1 MSTLRLSLPLTCGR
15 DAPVAGRLLRLLLI
29 VATVFCTSLANADD
43 FAKAK
48 QLRDAREYR
57 AAARLLLPLAKKGDP
72 RAQHL
77 LGFSYYRGDGYGYD
91 YKKAQFW
98 LERAVAQDYTPAF
111 GPLGQLLLR
120 KNDGRSERG
129 FRLIRTGV
137 ARGDAYAQS
146 ALGWIHL
153 YGQFGVPRNLQES
166 RRLFLMAAEQKYKYA
181 FFHFA
186 IWNAHDQGKQPDYVE
201 VLKWVIVDRQIGTG
215 GVRIFFRK
223 KAMKHLTKAQVAEAK
238 RRAAAWL
245 KAHGETP

>member
-1 MSTLRLSLPLTCGR
+1 VLHPLIVVV
-15 DAPVAGRLLRLLLI
+15 ALVFAVPVA
-29 VATVFCTSLANADD
+29 ADD

-48 QLRDAREYR
+48 QLRDAHEYR

-77 LGFSYYRGDGYGYD
+77 LGLSYYRGDGYGYD
-91 YKKAQFW
+91 FKKAQFW

-120 KNDGRSERG
+120 KYDGRSERG

-137 ARGDAYAQS
+137 ARGDADAQS
-146 ALGWIHL
+146 VLGWIHF

-166 RRLFLMAAEQKYKYA
+166 RRLFVMAAEQKYKYA
-181 FFHFA
+181 FFNLA
-186 IWNAHDQGKQPDYVE
+186 IWNAHDLGKQSDYVE

-215 GVRIFFRK
+215 GVRIFFS
-223 KAMKHLTKAQVAEAK
+223 
-238 RRAAAWL
+238 
-245 KAHGETP
+245 